1 MDSISLRVSE
11 IRVVPAREEEVRSGL
26 IAYLSFLVGGKLRID
41 GVTLRRTRGGRLILS
56 FPAKRNGGGVERPF
70 VRPIDSAT
78 REAIEQQVFAELG
91 LSPEEAR

>member
-41 GVTLRRTRGGRLILS
+41 GVTLRRTHAGRLTLS
-56 FPAKRNGGGVERPF
+56 FPAKRTHSGAEKPYI
-70 VRPIDSAT
+70 RPIDDAA
-78 REAIEQQVFAELG
+78 REEIEAQVLAALRLASEG
-91 LSPEEAR
+91 SR